1 MTARVNPGADEA
13 ARQLRAAIRALVR
26 RFSISERADTA
37 CCGLTVA
44 QAATLEALASDGPLR
59 LGELGRRLG
68 ITPSTLTRNLA
79 RLEAAGLA
87 ERLPDERDA
96 RAGRVGLTAA
106 GRRAAARLERQEQ
119 AFARQILETLPAE
132 RRAIAVSAIVE
143 LLGAVRQATESC
155 CPGAFD
161 HLMKD
166 MPQAAACAG
175 EERCGD
181 GTGHCA

>member
-1 MTARVNPGADEA
+1 VRAPTDHVADQTAR
-13 ARQLRAAIRALVR
+13 RLRAAIRALVR

-44 QAATLEALASDGPLR
+44 QAATLEVLAFEGPLR

-68 ITPSTLTRNLA
+68 IAPSTLTRNLA
-79 RLEAAGLA
+79 RLEASGLA
-87 ERLPDERDA
+87 ERQGDEADG
-96 RAGRVGLTAA
+96 RAGRVGLTSA
-106 GRRAAARLERQEQ
+106 GRRAAARIERQEQ

-132 RRAIAVSAIVE
+132 RRAIAVAALVD
-143 LLGAVRQATESC
+143 LMGAVRQATEAC

-166 MPQAAACAG
+166 MPQVAACAG
-175 EERCGD
+175 EERCGG